1 MMDENVKIEITKNLI
16 SSMTQSDVELRL
28 TQLENLNLNFRGEMN
43 TLKIA
48 FDILGDGE
56 TQINNPY
63 IDIERLADKKRVQI
77 IRLNELKSHAKLCE
91 FHNNSSIDYEENEFS
106 IIDRINRLIET
117 YNDSFEQILY
127 HKRQLDRVNNPY
139 QSPVKLDIDG
149 STFRFNGLVEEDEKK
164 TPYQDLLR
172 FMLHE
177 LSIQGLRRYKDQC
190 FTVKKINSR
199 STRAW
204 EPKISIRDFV
214 YTMANKDTQYNQWKN
229 LTICGAEK
237 AAKHLTECI
246 DREFQDLKKN
256 RHVWSFKNGL
266 LNGRIDN
273 GDGTFSCK
281 FYEYDSPEYD
291 TLDPTIVS
299 SKYFDNDYVDHSC
312 DWYSIP
318 TPTLQN
324 ILDYQKFDEDVCKW
338 VYVFCGRMCFEVK
351 DLDKWQ
357 VMPFMK
363 GLAGTGKSTI
373 VNMCAKFY
381 DASDIRVLS
390 NNVERKFGLGSI
402 YDGLLFVAPEIK
414 SDMCLAAEE
423 FQSLTSGEEMSIA
436 RKYQDPVTLRWK
448 VPGMMAG
455 NENPGWKD
463 NNGQIYRRVVPWYYG
478 TQIRVED
485 SDPRLE
491 DKIIEELPLILQK
504 CIKAYLDYSNKYR
517 DKDIWSVLPNYFN
530 KNRDQMAMVTSVI
543 LSFLGSEKIRY
554 GPDCKVPQS
563 VFTRAFNRHCED
575 NNLPKQKFTHDLY
588 AGPFES
594 KGISLKTLS
603 ETYNNQQYN
612 HQPFIIGLDIV
623 NTEAQYSTEE

>member
-1 MMDENVKIEITKNLI
+1 
-16 SSMTQSDVELRL
+16 
-28 TQLENLNLNFRGEMN
+28 
-43 TLKIA
+43 
-48 FDILGDGE
+48 
-56 TQINNPY
+56 
-63 IDIERLADKKRVQI
+63 
-77 IRLNELKSHAKLCE
+77 
-91 FHNNSSIDYEENEFS
+91 
-106 IIDRINRLIET
+106 
-117 YNDSFEQILY
+117 
-127 HKRQLDRVNNPY
+127 
-139 QSPVKLDIDG
+139 
-149 STFRFNGLVEEDEKK
+149 
-164 TPYQDLLR
+164 
-172 FMLHE
+172 
-177 LSIQGLRRYKDQC
+177 
-190 FTVKKINSR
+190 
-199 STRAW
+199 
-204 EPKISIRDFV
+204 
-214 YTMANKDTQYNQWKN
+214 
-229 LTICGAEK
+229 
-237 AAKHLTECI
+237 
-246 DREFQDLKKN
+246 
-256 RHVWSFKNGL
+256 
-266 LNGRIDN
+266 
-273 GDGTFSCK
+273 
-281 FYEYDSPEYD
+281 
-291 TLDPTIVS
+291 
-299 SKYFDNDYVDHSC
+299 
-312 DWYSIP
+312 
-318 TPTLQN
+318 
-324 ILDYQKFDEDVCKW
+324 
-338 VYVFCGRMCFEVK
+338 MCFEVK

-491 DKIIEELPLILQK
+491 DKIIDELPLILQK

-554 GPDCKVPQS
+554 GKECMVPQS
-563 VFTRAFNRHCED
+563 VFTRSFNRHCED

-594 KGISLKTLS
+594 KGITIKTLS
-603 ETYNNQQYN
+603 EDYNNQRYKVY
-612 HQPFIIGLDIV
+612 HC
-623 NTEAQYSTEE
+623 